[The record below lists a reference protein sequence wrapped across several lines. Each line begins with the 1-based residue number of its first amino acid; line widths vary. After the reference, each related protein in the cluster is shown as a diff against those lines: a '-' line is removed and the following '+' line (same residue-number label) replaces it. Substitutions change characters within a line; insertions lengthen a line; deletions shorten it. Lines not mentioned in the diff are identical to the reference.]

1 MGLQNKR
8 IICIIQMVI
17 AQARAITYFGCAEIL
32 APTAVFVLVL
42 GIKTIAQTL
51 VGAISDRQRLRQLL
65 FKSIKGCFVSS
76 PLFNY
81 NANSAAPCGCSFLFA
96 VIYFPSLGFRS
107 FMKSSKP
114 L

>member
-1 MGLQNKR
+1 MQFFSFFM
-8 IICIIQMVI
+8 QQT
-17 AQARAITYFGCAEIL
+17 QARAIKYFGCAEIL

-42 GIKTIAQTL
+42 GINTIAQTL

-81 NANSAAPCGCSFLFA
+81 NAYFVARWRSLFFTA
-96 VIYFPSLGFRS
+96 QTA
-107 FMKSSKP
+107 
-114 L
+114 